1 MPRPRDPAVADLQS
15 GDPETLRAFY
25 AELSPRVRSYVRS
38 RGAQEPDDLTSE
50 VFLAV
55 FRQLRDFD
63 GNAAQLR
70 SWVFSIA
77 HNKVVD
83 ELRRRSRQPEVVDY
97 DPADDP
103 RLAPSA
109 EETGL
114 AGVASARVE
123 RLLAPLPPDQRTV
136 LLLRIFGDLTVE
148 QVARVIGKRPGA
160 VKALQRRGL
169 ARVRAALD
177 AEGVP
182 LQDPPSIT

>member
-1 MPRPRDPAVADLQS
+1 MPHPRDPAVAALQT
-15 GDPETLRAFY
+15 GDPEALRTFY

-38 RGAQEPDDLTSE
+38 RGAAEPDDLTSE

-55 FRQLRDFD
+55 FRQLREFD
-63 GNAAQLR
+63 GTAAQLR

-83 ELRRRSRQPEVVDY
+83 ELRRRSRRPEVVDY
-97 DPADDP
+97 DPEADR

-109 EETGL
+109 EDAGL
-114 AGVASARVE
+114 AGIASARVE
-123 RLLAPLPPDQRTV
+123 RLLAPLPTDQRTV
-136 LLLRIFGDLTVE
+136 LLLRIVGDLTVE
-148 QVARVIGKRPGA
+148 QVARVVGKRPGA

-169 ARVRAALD
+169 ARVRAALED
-177 AEGVP
+177 EGVP